1 MTVMSVPGPAGVLH
15 VDDVGVDGVPVVFVH
30 SYAGNSKHWADQ
42 LEHLRSFR
50 RAVAL
55 DLRGHGSS
63 TTPPDDD
70 YSIESL
76 AEDIEAVVDS
86 LDLKRFVLVGHS
98 LGATAAI
105 AYAGTHP
112 GRVAG
117 LVLVGTPGR
126 LPAEQARQIQES
138 LSEDYDGAMQ
148 AFWERLLEGARPGVR
163 EQLSREMAS
172 IPKEASL
179 RIIAATL
186 RYDPLP
192 ALRRYPGPKLAI
204 VTPHGDT
211 PHDLHRLMPYFPHEM
226 MDRTSHWPHLDK
238 PEEFSRVL
246 DGFLSEIT

>member
-1 MTVMSVPGPAGVLH
+1 MTVMSVTGPAGTLH
-15 VDDVGVDGVPVVFVH
+15 VDDVGSDGMPVVFVH
-30 SYAGNSKHWADQ
+30 SYAGSSKHWAEQ
-42 LEHLRSFR
+42 LDHLRSSR
-50 RAVAL
+50 RALAL

-63 TTPPDDD
+63 TPPPDDD

-98 LGATAAI
+98 LGAAAAI
-105 AYAGTHP
+105 AFAGTQP

-117 LVLVGTPGR
+117 LVLIGAPGR

-138 LSEDYDGAMQ
+138 MAGDYDRTMK
-148 AFWERLLEGARPGVR
+148 AFWEKLLEGARPGVR

-179 RIIAATL
+179 SIIDATL

-192 ALRRYPGPKLAI
+192 ALRRYPGPKLAV

-211 PHDLHRLMPYFPHEM
+211 PHDLHRLMPYFPHETI
-226 MDRTSHWPHLDK
+226 DRTSHWPHLDK
-238 PEEFSRVL
+238 PEEFSRLV
-246 DGFLSEIT
+246 DGFLADIK